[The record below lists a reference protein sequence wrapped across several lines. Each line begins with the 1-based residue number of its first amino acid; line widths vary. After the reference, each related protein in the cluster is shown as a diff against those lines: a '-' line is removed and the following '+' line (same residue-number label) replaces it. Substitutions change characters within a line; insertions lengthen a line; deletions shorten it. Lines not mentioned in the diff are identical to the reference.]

1 MKTKPILALAT
12 LGAIASFTLP
22 AQAQQGAPFP
32 QGSCSQVLRD
42 DARSATLWASGYL
55 SHMDGIARVVDE
67 EVLDAFEARLF
78 SDCKASPQTS
88 FLALVE
94 QQSEGIS
101 VPDNAPEVAAS
112 LLEKFAGASPDL
124 AQVIASFEPTPE
136 EVRSMFPE
144 PMASR
149 LIETYAD
156 MFGPRLADEN
166 FPTGPIEVTSGF
178 TTTFELG
185 QAPFLDEL
193 PGGFKRVLDQ
203 YQLNVPFAYVEVLFV
218 EEQDG
223 MNLSGFVYIN
233 ERWVLMLRPWRGLD

>member
-1 MKTKPILALAT
+1 MKTKPNLALAI
-12 LGAIASFTLP
+12 LAAFIATTIP
-22 AQAQQGAPFP
+22 VTAQQSALFP
-32 QGSCSQVLRD
+32 QGSCTQALQEN
-42 DARSATLWASGYL
+42 ARTATLWASGYL
-55 SHMDGIARVVDE
+55 SHMDGVARAVDE
-67 EVLDAFEARLF
+67 DVLNAFEARLL

-94 QQSEGIS
+94 QQSEGFS
-101 VPDNAPEVAAS
+101 APDIASDAAPS
-112 LLEKFAGASPDL
+112 LLENFAGPSPDL
-124 AQVIASFEPTPE
+124 AQIISLFEPTPD

-203 YQLNVPFAYVEVLFV
+203 YQLDVPFCLCRSAVC
-218 EEQDG
+218 
-223 MNLSGFVYIN
+223 
-233 ERWVLMLRPWRGLD
+233 